1 MLGDMTCEHSNLA
14 SNKLIRVKLHGKSS
28 GVTSCVTR
36 LVTLILCMLGVYIAP
51 EIIQKTSVNKA
62 TDGSGSSTNCEVKKT

>member
-1 MLGDMTCEHSNLA
+1 M
-14 SNKLIRVKLHGKSS
+14 
-28 GVTSCVTR
+28 
-36 LVTLILCMLGVYIAP
+36 ILCMLGVYIAP